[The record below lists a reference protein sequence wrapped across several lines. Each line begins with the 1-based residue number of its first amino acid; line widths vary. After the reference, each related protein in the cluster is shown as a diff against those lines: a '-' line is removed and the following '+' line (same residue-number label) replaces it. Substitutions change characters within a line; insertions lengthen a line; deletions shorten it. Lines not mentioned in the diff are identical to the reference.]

1 MKTPVTHDQMI
12 QMFSSYQEANIE
24 IIRSMQTAVNATT
37 KAETDRIDVKLDGVI
52 LRQDKINGSVAKNIK
67 TTERVNRI
75 SSNVKWYILGLFAF
89 CYSVAW
95 IYDSFN
101 LKEIILKLIYKI

>member
-24 IIRSMQTAVNATT
+24 IIRAMQTAVNATT
-37 KAETDRIDVKLDGVI
+37 KAETDRIDMKLDGVI
-52 LRQDKINGSVAKNIK
+52 LRQDKVNGSVAKSNK
-67 TTERVNRI
+67 TTEKVNRFSKSI
-75 SSNVKWYILGLFAF
+75 KWYIIGLFGF